1 MRHTATPPALPSLP
15 LGCISMGGWEVGSVD
30 FAQLETSGTDTED
43 TKAQLASVTAAQF
56 WIKLMHKNDYGYPRG
71 VGDGAGNEWMHLN
84 VSVKLEWV
92 VPALRCIFFS
102 FFCFSFCFVLVKN

>member
-1 MRHTATPPALPSLP
+1 MGAVRWWLGSL
-15 LGCISMGGWEVGSVD
+15 D

-71 VGDGAGNEWMHLN
+71 GREDGGWGRQRMDALERFCEAHVGGGCT
-84 VSVKLEWV
+84 
-92 VPALRCIFFS
+92 ALHFLFF
-102 FFCFSFCFVLVKN
+102 FRFVFVLVKN

>member
-1 MRHTATPPALPSLP
+1 M
-15 LGCISMGGWEVGSVD
+15 D

-84 VSVKLEWV
+84 VSVKLVWV

-102 FFCFSFCFVLVKN
+102 FFCFSFYFVLVKN